1 MALSEGAGGTIGW
14 LTTNERKESMCLQM
28 REALRIGN
36 VAFHEQFFTNTM
48 STVEMRKVIGDEM
61 RNFSILVEAPKT
73 PFGKGAPTPATYTT
87 PTRGTH
93 HELESRCPGSFV
105 PLAVKKTYSG
115 KTGGRNDDVVI
126 TFQLALAGV
135 RMFYSSS
142 RYASFRPT
150 L

>member
-1 MALSEGAGGTIGW
+1 
-14 LTTNERKESMCLQM
+14 
-28 REALRIGN
+28 
-36 VAFHEQFFTNTM
+36 
-48 STVEMRKVIGDEM
+48 
-61 RNFSILVEAPKT
+61 
-73 PFGKGAPTPATYTT
+73 
-87 PTRGTH
+87 
-93 HELESRCPGSFV
+93 
-105 PLAVKKTYSG
+105 VKKTYSG